1 MIANWKLW
9 AGGAVMAAGLSL
21 GAAPPSSAQES
32 SWYCYGAAEIV
43 GSKGLVITQVFEW
56 RGAGPAP
63 QNAMSQQLQPLT
75 DAEPN
80 GGGLALVSC
89 NRDRAKAERFRS
101 DRIEGYRRT
110 GRPFTMI
117 YFSFNR

>member
-21 GAAPPSSAQES
+21 GAAAPSSAQES
-32 SWYCYGAAEIV
+32 SWYCYGSAEIV

-56 RGAGPAP
+56 RGTGPAP

-80 GGGLALVSC
+80 GGGLALVRC
-89 NRDRAKAERFRS
+89 NRDQARMERSRS

-117 YFSFNR
+117 YFSFSG